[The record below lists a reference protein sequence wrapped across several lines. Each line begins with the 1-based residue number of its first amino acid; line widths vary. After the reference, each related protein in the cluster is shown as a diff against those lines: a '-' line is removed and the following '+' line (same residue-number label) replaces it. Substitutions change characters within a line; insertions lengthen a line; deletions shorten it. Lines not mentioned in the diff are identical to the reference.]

1 MDSVDI
7 RGKIID
13 LEQMRNQKEGTVTLH
28 FTPTSLESIDKVFL
42 LDFVSQTSRVSLY
55 LEMVKNKP
63 HLAMSAAGEEFVEWK
78 QGVEWTNNQKVFIA
92 VSWDFKEGL
101 LKVYV
106 DEQPFKALN
115 LKALGLEQI
124 GQKLV
129 IGSDY
134 ENNYPGNFNIS
145 M

>member
-13 LEQMRNQKEGTVTLH
+13 LEQMNNQREGTVTLH

-42 LDFVSQTSRVSLY
+42 LDFVSDRSRVSLY
-55 LEMVKNKP
+55 VEMVKSEP
-63 HLAMSAAGEEFVEWK
+63 YLSIRAEGSDRVEWK
-78 QGVEWTNNQKVFIA
+78 QFVGWKNNQKVFIA
-92 VSWDFKEGL
+92 VSWDFKDGH

-106 DEQPFKALN
+106 DEQPFKAVN
-115 LKALGLEQI
+115 LKMLGLTHI